1 MTTLTLNSKEFISF
15 VLAPT
20 TRFNTDVTLY
30 VDGGVI
36 STTCYTSSVDKQQMY
51 MLAETQVQVANPPD
65 EPIVLR
71 IGNPTRYIEILKQM
85 GDETI
90 DLLYD
95 GSTLSYK
102 SKAAAYKRF
111 RFHLL
116 AEDATAKTPLNRDT
130 MRKLTGNTKFTMTF
144 ETARSAVNM
153 ITAMPLMNKLY
164 FNAGDNGVICSLT
177 DKEIDGS
184 DSIDM
189 QISDTF
195 EGDRFEDLIIT
206 DSVLRI
212 ISGVKFD
219 TCTIEVTK
227 NRIMIFRIPYGQS
240 TIIYVIPSKTR

>member
-1 MTTLTLNSKEFISF
+1 MP
-15 VLAPT
+15 A

-30 VDGGVI
+30 IDGGVI

-51 MLAETQVQVANPPD
+51 MLAETSVQVTNPPE

-71 IGNPTRYIEILKQM
+71 IGNPSRYIEILKQM
-85 GDETI
+85 GDDVI
-90 DLLYD
+90 DLQYD

-102 SKAAAYKRF
+102 SKAASYKRF

-116 AEDATAKTPLNRDT
+116 AEDATAKTPLNRNT
-130 MRKLTGNTKFTMTF
+130 MRNLSGSTKFAVTF
-144 ETARSAVNM
+144 DVVRSVVNM
-153 ITAMPLMNKLY
+153 ITAMPAMKKLY
-164 FNAGDNGVICSLT
+164 FSTNDNGVICSLT

-184 DSIDM
+184 DSIDI
-189 QISDTF
+189 QVSDSF
-195 EGDRFEDLIIT
+195 DGEKFDDLIIT
-206 DSVLRI
+206 DSALRV

-219 TCTIEVTK
+219 MCTIEVTK

>member
-1 MTTLTLNSKEFISF
+1 MTTLTLNSKEFINF
-15 VLAPT
+15 VLSPT

-30 VDGGVI
+30 VDDGVI

-51 MLAETQVQVANPPD
+51 MLAETQVHVENPPE

-71 IGNPTRYIEILKQM
+71 IGNPSRYIEILKQM
-85 GDETI
+85 SDETI
-90 DLLYD
+90 DLMYD

-102 SKAAAYKRF
+102 SKLASYKKF
-111 RFHLL
+111 RFHLQ
-116 AEDATAKTPLNRDT
+116 AEDAAAKTPLNRDT
-130 MRKLTGNTKFTMTF
+130 MRKLSGVTKFQITF

-153 ITAMPLMNKLY
+153 ISAMPLMNKLY

-189 QISDTF
+189 QISDSF
-195 EGDRFEDLIIT
+195 EGERFSDLIIT
-206 DSVLRI
+206 DSVLRV

-219 TCTIEVTK
+219 TCMVEVTK
-227 NRIMIFRIPYGQS
+227 NRVMIFRIPYGQS